1 MDIKIERF
9 HLRKIIPEFR
19 ELNSA
24 VVRDR
29 ENLQPW
35 FWWANVSRR
44 KLFQILFV
52 NLCVEKLAMVLSDL
66 PYNHKFIIRSDG
78 KFAGVIGIDRLC
90 KNAAHPEVW
99 FFITNEYRG
108 TGVATRAL
116 ELAEKYAHKKH
127 AIEKIYARTAP
138 GNARSEKF
146 LRAHGYNVQNVIYDL
161 ADEYFPREHAD
172 MTHWVKQI
180 KTVEK

>member
-1 MDIKIERF
+1 MDIKLERF

-35 FWWANVSRR
+35 FWWANVSGR
-44 KLFQILFV
+44 KLFQMLFV

-78 KFAGVIGIDRLC
+78 KFAGVVGIDRFC
-90 KNAAHPEVW
+90 QNALHAELW
-99 FFITNEYRG
+99 LFITPEYRG
-108 TGVATRAL
+108 TGIATHAL
-116 ELAEKYAHKKH
+116 ELAEKYAYKKH

-138 GNARSEKF
+138 ENTRSEKF
-146 LRAHGYNVQNVIYDL
+146 LRAHGYRGQNVIYDL
-161 ADEYFPREHAD
+161 ADEYFPHGRAD